1 MMATPS
7 WNSTRRFLDDVAY
20 GLVQV
25 ERRDAA
31 KRKSGSDKKT
41 TSPGRRIVRGPLHSR
56 RAPNGFD
63 DSTRTAGSV
72 LVVATGM
79 IVPVAAQPV
88 DPAVAVVCGSKPGE
102 RQTCAADTTGGV
114 TLVRS
119 TGTVACELG
128 TSWGFDEKSIWVR
141 DGCSAEFSLGK
152 KPAGRQGFGTYT
164 PGRGLKVAD
173 TEKGDLNIRVYTY
186 VRYLNQRALDAT
198 YTDSFGTTKSV
209 QQRQDF
215 QVNKAIVFFN
225 GWAMSPKLNYSVYVW
240 TTNTSQ
246 GLGAQ
251 VVVAGFLAYAF
262 NPHVTLGAGI
272 SGLPGARS
280 TEGQWPN
287 WLGTDQRLIAD
298 EFFRPS
304 YTTGLFARGEIA
316 KGLRYSVMWGNNL
329 SQLGTDAGQLA
340 NDMNTV
346 SGSLVWMP
354 TTGEFGTDEQLRG
367 LRGPRRRGHPPRH
380 PLHVQRRRQAGA
392 ARHGGARQRADPPVG
407 WQHRVCARTLRAGH
421 QRHQR
426 RLPDGVAR
434 CRRQA
439 PRVRARRR
447 VLLAAAEQL
456 PRDGDRGAAVRPPHG
471 HRASSC
477 RRRRW
482 WCRRPHSCMCPAPRS
497 SATTASRP
505 TCASASTSS
514 RGRTRWSAGTR
525 NCST

>member
-1 MMATPS
+1 MVLMA
-7 WNSTRRFLDDVAY
+7 RLA
-20 GLVQV
+20 L
-25 ERRDAA
+25 
-31 KRKSGSDKKT
+31 
-41 TSPGRRIVRGPLHSR
+41 
-56 RAPNGFD
+56 RA
-63 DSTRTAGSV
+63 SV

-79 IVPVAAQPV
+79 IAPVAAQPV
-88 DPAVAVVCGSKPGE
+88 DPGVAVVCGSKPGE

-152 KPAGRQGFGTYT
+152 KPADRQWFGTST

-173 TEKGDLNIRVYTY
+173 TEKGDLNIRLYTY

-198 YTDSFGTTKSV
+198 YTDSFGNTKSV
-209 QQRQDF
+209 KQRQDI

-246 GLGAQ
+246 GLAAQ

-262 NPHVTLGAGI
+262 NPHVTLGGGI

-316 KGLRYSVMWGNNL
+316 KGLRYSAMWGNNL

-340 NDMNTV
+340 NVMETV

-354 TTGEFGTDEQLRG
+354 TTGEFGPTSGFGDFEGHDAVATRLGIHYTRSNEDRQEQPGTEAPDNAQIRLSDGNIVFTPGLFGPGINVTNVIFQMESLDAGVKHRG
-367 LRGPRRRGHPPRH
+367 FALEGEFY
-380 PLHVQRRRQAGA
+380 
-392 ARHGGARQRADPPVG
+392 
-407 WQHRVCARTLRAGH
+407 W
-421 QRHQR
+421 R
-426 RLPDGVAR
+426 RLSNFRGTEIGALPFDHLTDTGFQLQGSAMVVPKTAQLYVSGSRIFGDYGKPSDVRFGVNVFPWKN
-434 CRRQA
+434 QM
-439 PRVRARRR
+439 VRWNTE
-447 VLLAAAEQL
+447 LLYL
-456 PRDGDRGAAVRPPHG
+456 N
-471 HRASSC
+471 
-477 RRRRW
+477 
-482 WCRRPHSCMCPAPRS
+482 RS
-497 SATTASRP
+497 SVGYLSVPFTVGGNGPVFHS
-505 TCASASTSS
+505 
-514 RGRTRWSAGTR
+514 
-525 NCST
+525 NFELNF